1 MKKLSPEKL
10 KTMLAKKGTEL
21 TLEQATMILEFMR
34 KMANIVV
41 ASYLEEKLKSKHVGK
56 S

>member
-1 MKKLSPEKL
+1 MEKLAPEKV
-10 KTMLAKKGTEL
+10 KSILAKKGTEL
-21 TLEQATMILEFMR
+21 TLEEATIVLEFMR

-41 ASYLEEKLKSKHVGK
+41 ASYLEKNPKSKHDIK

>member
-1 MKKLSPEKL
+1 MEKLSPEKV
-10 KTMLAKKGTEL
+10 KSMLAKKGTEL
-21 TLEQATMILEFMR
+21 TLEESTMVLEFMR

-41 ASYLEEKLKSKHVGK
+41 ASYLEKNLKSKHGIK